1 LLIVSQKFR
10 IKPELIINFKGVES
24 LKAYKIPEATVI
36 RLSIYSRYLQQL
48 IDDGV
53 KSVSSDE
60 IAGGVGVSS
69 AQVRKDLAY
78 FGEFGTRG
86 VGYKVDVLYGHLM
99 KILGLDRKWPAIIV
113 GAGKLGSALALYQG
127 FAARG
132 FNVEAILD
140 ADAEK
145 IGTKLD
151 EIEVEP
157 LEMMSQRIKEK
168 NISIGIVTVPAA
180 TAQEVTDKL
189 IDSGVKAILN
199 FSPRVLKVPPNVLLR
214 NVDLSVNLEVLSF
227 NLNFIK

>member
-1 LLIVSQKFR
+1 M
-10 IKPELIINFKGVES
+10 
-24 LKAYKIPEATVI
+24 KAYKIPEATVI

-140 ADAEK
+140 SDSEK
-145 IGTKLD
+145 IGMKLD
-151 EIEVEP
+151 EIVVEP
-157 LEMMSQRIKEK
+157 LEMMSQRIKDK

-180 TAQEVTDKL
+180 AAQEVTDKL

-199 FSPRVLKVPPNVLLR
+199 FSPRVLKVPSNVLLR